1 LVSTYHRA
9 RWPSEGI
16 RHADRNLDAVV
27 GVARRA
33 CRDKWG
39 DPYPLMEQL
48 RQQGRLVR
56 TPFITVTTDHEL
68 CRTILRDNRFKVS
81 APSELG
87 LPRPVQALVD
97 RTDLGLPNPVEPP
110 AMLMVDPPDHTRYRR
125 LVAQSFTPRAIDSL
139 AGRVAEVTTHLLD
152 GLDSIPQPDLL
163 RDFATRL
170 PLAVIAE
177 ILGLPDDTHPRLL
190 QWGSSGA
197 PLLDMGISWATFRGA
212 VVGLRDADD
221 FLREHFQQL
230 RAGERSDNPF
240 SRMATGDE
248 LTHRELAANAA
259 LLVGAGF
266 ETTVNLIGNG
276 IVLLLRHPEQLALL
290 RDDPDLWDG
299 AVEEILRFDSP
310 VQMTARTA
318 SRDVTILGHDIAA
331 GEMVAML
338 LGGANRDPAVFTNP
352 GLFDITRPNA
362 REHLAFASGVH
373 ACLGA
378 ASSTCT
384 DSSTC
389 QPSWAATGRALLP
402 GPHSLSI
409 TSPRGSSPHVAF
421 NLDVVRAFNR
431 TRAGRVE
438 GEVGTGGV
446 IVTAAASGIGRV
458 CAEALVDDAA
468 QRVDQ
473 GVVTR
478 P

>member
-1 LVSTYHRA
+1 MQIATWPRWLALHGVPRA
-9 RWPSEGI
+9 FLSLQARRGDP
-16 RHADRNLDAVV
+16 
-27 GVARRA
+27 VARIMRGA
-33 CRDKWG
+33 DKWG

-56 TPFITVTTDHEL
+56 TPFVTVTTDHEF

-139 AGRVAEVTTHLLD
+139 AGRVTEVTTHLLD
-152 GLDSIPQPDLL
+152 VLDSIPQPDLL
-163 RDFATRL
+163 RDFAARL

-212 VVGLRDADD
+212 VAGLRDADD

-230 RAGERSDNPF
+230 RAGARSDNPF

-318 SRDVTILGHDIAA
+318 NSDVTVLGHDIAA

-352 GLFDITRPNA
+352 GMFDITRPNA

-378 ASSTCT
+378 ALARIEGTVALRGLFDRFPDLSL
-384 DSSTC
+384 
-389 QPSWAATGRALLP
+389 AAPPLRRGLVNLHGFEHLP
-402 GPHSLSI
+402 AQL
-409 TSPRGSSPHVAF
+409 GS
-421 NLDVVRAFNR
+421 NR
-431 TRAGRVE
+431 TS
-438 GEVGTGGV
+438 
-446 IVTAAASGIGRV
+446 AAAGP
-458 CAEALVDDAA
+458 A
-468 QRVDQ
+468 
-473 GVVTR
+473 
-478 P
+478 